1 MRVKETMQSPLLQ
14 KQNSQSWF
22 TVRSVLCGL
31 CLLALTLVAV
41 HSNITSEF
49 SVGGDPQKSP
59 PKSPT
64 SPKAPKASK
73 SDTAASPSAAAA
85 ASSAAGG
92 SATSQESRVVV
103 VGSINVDLY
112 LKLAPDSTLLM
123 DKQKIDISSVKGMT
137 LPSDAFLNMDEITQ
151 QLRSKKLEPNEDLV
165 FKISGDFEQKTGG
178 KGANAAAAAG
188 QTFKCEFIGQMG
200 SESSKENQM
209 LYQDLANYG
218 AVQVNRVVM
227 QPNIRT
233 GTAYIFLY
241 PDNDNSILLI
251 GGANMAWPQVPEL
264 ETNGLFTTGLQGAVA
279 LMLQREIPNYINL
292 YAAKTASAMG
302 IPVMMDVGG
311 TNAPLDEQLIPYV
324 SLVVPNESELT
335 FISGVETTV
344 AGNIDKTLLRKAVS
358 KLKELFASKGNS
370 NVEVLVTLGSCGSL
384 FFETQWTIGT
394 AEDPVT
400 GLLPYE
406 TYVGCFPLGTPN
418 KKPVDTTGAGDC
430 YRGSFVAARFG
441 EKKSILES
449 MQWAASASSLAVEG
463 KGAMPSMPTRVAIEE
478 RITNGK
484 KQFGQDLNLGKWE

>member
-1 MRVKETMQSPLLQ
+1 MQSPLLEKQ
-14 KQNSQSWF
+14 KSQSWF
-22 TVRSVLCGL
+22 TFRNVFCGL
-31 CLLALTLVAV
+31 GLLALTLVAV
-41 HSNITSEF
+41 HGNGTSEF
-49 SVGGDPQKSP
+49 SLGMTPGSP
-59 PKSPT
+59 TPMSPSPT
-64 SPKAPKASK
+64 SPKAP
-73 SDTAASPSAAAA
+73 SPAAA
-85 ASSAAGG
+85 ASSG
-92 SATSQESRVVV
+92 SATTQEQRVVV

-137 LPSDAFLNMDEITQ
+137 LPSEAFLGMDEITT
-151 QLRSKKLEPNEDLV
+151 QLTSKKLQASEDLV

-188 QTFKCEFIGQMG
+188 QTFRCEFIGQMG
-200 SESSKENQM
+200 AESSKENQM

-227 QPNIRT
+227 KPNIRT

-279 LMLQREIPNYINL
+279 VMLQREIPNYVNL
-292 YAAKTASAMG
+292 YAAKTANAMG

-311 TNAPLDEQLIPYV
+311 TNEPLDETLIPYL

-344 AGNIDKTLLRKAVS
+344 AGNIDKTLLRKAVA

-384 FFETQWTIGT
+384 FFETQWSMS
-394 AEDPVT
+394 AQPEDPTT
-400 GLLPYE
+400 GLLPFE
-406 TYVGCFPLGTPN
+406 TYVGCFPLETPN

-463 KGAMPSMPTRVAIEE
+463 KGAMPSMPTRVAIEQ
-478 RITNGK
+478 RISKGK
-484 KQFGQDLNLGKWE
+484 TQFGENLNLGTWK